1 MPITG
6 KVTFWQLR
14 DIKGSMI
21 VTGSSEA
28 KELDFKQLKTTGDG
42 LRLGVGSP
50 ISCPESLEAI
60 SMPKLVG
67 VGSKG
72 DDLGYL
78 RVYECAG
85 LYKFH
90 APKLQYVSSSMNFF
104 GNEKLYEI
112 SFPNLKMV
120 GVEDDMSANGN
131 IYITY
136 NANLKMVYL
145 PKAQATG
152 SDSGDVEVVYNI
164 RNNPK
169 LEFIMYKTNKV
180 ATFNFDAAQNV
191 QKSLVMHGV
200 PSKHGLGDYWEEFL
214 WEKKMDSWAKVDDL
228 KYEKLDLTH
237 NWDEKFDWLED
248 MKEEK
253 EEKLEHLWDDKWD
266 WVEDKK
272 EEIEDVKHE
281 IEEHF
286 EEKKEYNKVD

>member
-14 DIKGSMI
+14 DIKGNMV
-21 VTGSSEA
+21 VTDSSEV
-28 KELDFKQLKTTGDG
+28 KELDFKQLKTTGDAIDTG
-42 LRLGVGSP
+42 LLYD
-50 ISCPESLEAI
+50 CPDSLEAI
-60 SMPKLVG
+60 YMPKLVG

-72 DDLGYL
+72 TADGY
-78 RVYECAG
+78 VHVEECAA

-90 APKLQYVSSSMNFF
+90 APKLQYVSNHIHFSD
-104 GNEKLYEI
+104 NEKLYEI
-112 SFPNLKMV
+112 SFPHLKMV
-120 GVEDDMSANGN
+120 GVEDDMNELNGN
-131 IYITY
+131 IVINN

-145 PKAQATG
+145 PKAQAVD
-152 SDSGDVEVVYNI
+152 SDEDADYVI
-164 RNNPK
+164 RGNPK
-169 LEFIMYKTNKV
+169 LEFVMYKTNKV
-180 ATFNFDAAQNV
+180 ATFDFDAAQNV

-214 WEKKMDSWAKVDDL
+214 WEKKMDSWVKVDDL

-248 MKEEK
+248 MKDEK